1 MNHRVRVLLVDDHA
15 VVRHGYRRLLD
26 NDAAIEVVAEAANA
40 TEAYQRF
47 CAFDPDVVV
56 MDISLP
62 GASGIE
68 ALRRILARQAGAR
81 VLVFSMHEDAIF
93 PTRALAAGARG
104 YVTKA
109 SAPDVLLEAVHAV
122 AAGKRYLSHDVAQ
135 ALALRSTAGEERAVR
150 SLAAREFEVLRLL
163 VQGDTLADIAEKLG
177 MTQKT
182 VANHQSAIKQKLGVA
197 NSAQL
202 VLLAIRLGVLDT
214 TSTTVRNE

>member
-1 MNHRVRVLLVDDHA
+1 MNRRIRVLLVDDHA

-26 NDAAIEVVAEAANA
+26 DDADIDVVAEAGTAA
-40 TEAYQRF
+40 EAYQRF
-47 CAFDPDVVV
+47 CVLDPDVVV

-62 GASGIE
+62 GVSGIE
-68 ALRRILARQAGAR
+68 ALRRILARQPGAR

-104 YVTKA
+104 YLTKA
-109 SAPDVLLEAVHAV
+109 SAPDVLVEAVHAV

-135 ALALRSTAGEERAVR
+135 VLALHSTADEERAVK

-163 VQGDTLADIAEKLG
+163 VQGETLSDIAEKLG

-214 TSTTVRNE
+214 TSTATRDG